1 MLFLLYRN
9 KTRTNNFCTF
19 QADFYFFSQSFFAC
33 CVPGRF
39 CYHARFQGLEAI
51 NKNHCEIRD
60 LLCVFLLYRPIPFE
74 DVLTILVSIFLLKHV
89 ERIGRESV
97 RPKWRK
103 KIFLH
108 PCLKSFQM
116 NFWSPVTKSADIFKN
131 AVLTEKSKLLEKIRH
146 FEKFKNFFSW
156 I

>member
-19 QADFYFFSQSFFAC
+19 QADFYFFSQSFFAF

-74 DVLTILVSIFLLKHV
+74 DVLTILVSIFLLKRDDRKV
-89 ERIGRESV
+89 KENVGFRSREKRGWEAFDLNEIG
-97 RPKWRK
+97 
-103 KIFLH
+103 L
-108 PCLKSFQM
+108 
-116 NFWSPVTKSADIFKN
+116 
-131 AVLTEKSKLLEKIRH
+131 
-146 FEKFKNFFSW
+146 
-156 I
+156 